1 MREEGKDMRRNPPAF
16 RVMAEDRIL
25 KTKTNDEKRTMSPR
39 LFRWMVSACLVVFLA
54 GCATMPG
61 IGPDKLGKIKKVGVL
76 SMTAQKFYR
85 TYVGTT
91 VFNNEYE
98 QHDITDW
105 KVDDEYEAQMQNALA
120 KLALFDIVRIP
131 CNRTDLYNTM
141 YDRSKD
147 TWFSKFND
155 QLRTVNWS
163 ITADNI
169 KAFAKDNALDA
180 VIMVSERKDSDF
192 LAGTTLQI
200 QGAGF
205 YARGLVSFTL
215 VSVLHLL
222 ANVDVI
228 DGQTGERLA
237 SRNLSREYRPSGLGD
252 RLLGNYPRSI
262 TPLID
267 VPEKQSRAK
276 FNDFGEQELAE
287 IRATLIALPKDA
299 WEPTFRELF
308 KNP

>member
-1 MREEGKDMRRNPPAF
+1 MRRNPPVF
-16 RVMAEDRIL
+16 TVMAEDQIL

-61 IGPDKLGKIKKVGVL
+61 IGPDKLGKIKKVGIL
-76 SMTAQKFYR
+76 SVTAQKFNR

-91 VFNNEYE
+91 VFNDEYE
-98 QHDITDW
+98 HHDIAAW
-105 KVDDEYEAQMQNALA
+105 KVDDEYEAQMQNSLSR
-120 KLALFDIVRIP
+120 LGLFDIVRIP

-155 QLRTVNWS
+155 QVRTVNWS
-163 ITADNI
+163 NTADNV

-180 VIMVSERKDSDF
+180 VILVSERKIDDF
-192 LAGTTLQI
+192 LGGSQVGL

-205 YARGLVSFTL
+205 YSRGMVSFTI
-215 VSVLHLL
+215 VSVLYLL

-237 SRNLSREYRPSGLGD
+237 SHELAPEYHPSGMGD
-252 RLLGNYPRSI
+252 RIFGNYRSV

-267 VPEKQSRAK
+267 VPAKQARAK
-276 FNDFGEQELAE
+276 FNDFGQQELNE
-287 IRATLIALPKDA
+287 IRAMLIALPKDA
-299 WEPTFRELF
+299 WEPTFRALF